1 MLACVWSTPAGVC
14 RLVLSSRLS
23 PSRGR
28 PLSGVDLELPS
39 PQGSRLRQLWC
50 EVFDPSLSP
59 VLVESFAP
67 GKGLMYPFTRSPILL
82 ACTVALGQLG
92 YLTLQGLVDFRGFSF
107 RSWGLL
113 GLTLFLPALLP
124 NAFLPGG
131 GHMAPPIISSSI
143 HRTGLIL
150 GSY

>member
-39 PQGSRLRQLWC
+39 AQGSRLRQLWC

-59 VLVESFAP
+59 VLVETFAP
-67 GKGLMYPFTRSPILL
+67 GKGLMYPSTRSPILL

-92 YLTLQGLVDFRGFSF
+92 YLTLRWLVDFSGYFFSVLET
-107 RSWGLL
+107 R
-113 GLTLFLPALLP
+113 
-124 NAFLPGG
+124 
-131 GHMAPPIISSSI
+131 
-143 HRTGLIL
+143 
-150 GSY
+150 